1 MSDIVVK
8 FKPSG
13 QKEIVTAIKAIQ
25 AAEKNLTVAGK
36 KHNVVV
42 ANMTAK
48 LKAQNKTFK
57 DLGISYATVGKAAK
71 GNRVAMQQLTLAMQQ
86 NRKSAAGM
94 LSTNRLLDNSFAT
107 MRSHMLLFSFAMSL
121 GIRQT
126 IQFAK
131 QAAKIQDMQRAFTSL
146 SGGTLN
152 AASSISKLRDAT
164 DGTLSNFDLLQQANN
179 AMILGVT
186 KNSDEMANMFDMAQR
201 LGNALGVDVNTSIQS
216 LVTGIGRQSRLM
228 LDNIGII
235 VKSNDAYKTYA
246 REVGKTADTLTDFEK
261 RQAFTEAALEAARNK
276 LKSLNEELPT
286 SNQAFQALSASFKNF
301 QESLGKAALPMIES
315 FAKAMTVIFD
325 AFDTERIKAFAT
337 VVGAVL
343 VGAMIKYRAVLI
355 SVIKKQTMLG
365 FGVMATAVGFLA
377 SELLVLS
384 GVFND
389 SNDGLDNAKQSLDA
403 FLKEMKG
410 KKVAELK
417 NELTKLE
424 SQLSTTTLAQNKN
437 NDSLKLSE
445 ENENK
450 LLETTSDLAALVGLK
465 GEVYQNLTDSQDK
478 NNQVVETGVKLYSQE
493 DEELKKSISSIKSYI
508 AAIESGFA
516 TYDSFIATQ
525 EQILD
530 MYGKTDIAQLANV
543 NSNIANIEKL
553 IEHGKKIGEDEEIM
567 EQYTAVLEFLTNKRI
582 ALLDKE
588 KQKEL
593 QVAQTKLKVIS
604 QTISATGDLIG
615 MSEKNAKGAAAIQ
628 AAASLVDAY
637 AAAQSTYA
645 QVSKIAP
652 APFPQ
657 LAYAASLAS
666 GLVQARQVAMSAN
679 NIGSSSSGGGGGS
692 SVGTGAP
699 VGSFQ
704 YGGMV
709 GGRRHSQGGT
719 IIEAE
724 QGEFVMSR
732 NAVESIG
739 LETLNQMNQGGS
751 TGNIVVNVSGNV
763 MTQDFVE
770 GELAEAIKEAARRGS
785 DFGLS

>member
-25 AAEKNLTVAGK
+25 AAEKNLTVSGK
-36 KHNVVV
+36 NHNVVV

-94 LSTNRLLDNSFAT
+94 LSTNRLLDNSLAT

-121 GIRQT
+121 GIRQI
-126 IQFAK
+126 IQFTK

-152 AASSISKLRDAT
+152 ATSSISKLRDAT
-164 DGTLSNFDLLQQANN
+164 NGTLSNFDLLQQANN

-286 SNQAFQALSASFKNF
+286 SNQSFQTLNASLENF
-301 QESLGKAALPMIES
+301 QESLGKAVLPMIES
-315 FAKAMTVIFD
+315 FAKAMTAIFD
-325 AFDTERIKAFAT
+325 AFDTERIKSYAA
-337 VVGAVL
+337 VVGGTL
-343 VGAMIKYRAVLI
+343 VGAMIAYRTVLI

-365 FGVMATAVGFLA
+365 YGALATAVGILA

-384 GVFND
+384 GIFND
-389 SNDGLDNAKQSLDA
+389 SNDGLDDAKQSLDA
-403 FLKEMKG
+403 FLKEMQSKSI
-410 KKVAELK
+410 KELK
-417 NELTKLE
+417 NELKELE
-424 SQLSTTTLAQNKN
+424 SQLSA
-437 NDSLKLSE
+437 
-445 ENENK
+445 
-450 LLETTSDLAALVGLK
+450 TTSAQSKNLLQATLSAEELDKLNQSSLDLANMLGVK
-465 GEVYQNLTDSQDK
+465 DIVYQNLTESQDK
-478 NNQVVETGVKLYSQE
+478 NNQVTETGVELYNQE
-493 DEELKKSISSIKSYI
+493 DEELKKSIASIKSYI

-516 TYDSFIATQ
+516 TYESFIATQ

-530 MYGKTDIAQLANV
+530 MYGKTDVAQLANV
-543 NSNIANIEKL
+543 ESNIQSVQNL
-553 IEHGKKIGEDEEIM
+553 IAHGEAIGADQELM
-567 EQYTAVLEFLTNKRI
+567 EQYTAVLEMLTDKRI

-593 QVAQTKLKVIS
+593 QVAQTKMKVYS
-604 QTISATGDLIG
+604 MVISATGDLVG

-628 AAASLVDAY
+628 ATAAVVDAF
-637 AAAQSTYA
+637 ASASSTKAQIA
-645 QVSKIAP
+645 KIAAP
-652 APFPQ
+652 PFPE

-666 GLVQARQVAMSAN
+666 GLVQARQVAMAAN
-679 NIGSSSSGGGGGS
+679 NIGSGSDGGGGGS
-692 SVGTGAP
+692 QQAGYGMEQGGLVGGQRH
-699 VGSFQ
+699 S
-704 YGGMV
+704 YGG
-709 GGRRHSQGGT
+709 T
-719 IIEAE
+719 LIEAE

-732 NAVESIG
+732 AAVNSIG
-739 LETLNQMNQGGS
+739 LEALNQMNSGVSGS
-751 TGNIVVNVSGNV
+751 GTINVNISGNV

-770 GELAEAIKEAARRGS
+770 GQLAESIKEAVRRGS
-785 DFGLS
+785 DFGMN